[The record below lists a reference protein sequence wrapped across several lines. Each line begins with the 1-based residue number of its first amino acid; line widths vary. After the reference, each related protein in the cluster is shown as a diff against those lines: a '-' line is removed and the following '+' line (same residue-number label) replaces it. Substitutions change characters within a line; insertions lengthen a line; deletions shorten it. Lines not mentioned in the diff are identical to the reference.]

1 MQLHPTI
8 MTFSG
13 VRFNQIAPLFSDVVT
28 LLSSF
33 VVRVLTLNGR
43 VWVVPLLHSVNDIC
57 AGLYVIH
64 LSCSEITVDG
74 VRTPHLFPMCTTD
87 VVRSQKQD

>member
-1 MQLHPTI
+1 

-33 VVRVLTLNGR
+33 VVRTLNGR
-43 VWVVPLLHSVNDIC
+43 IWVVPLLHSVNDIC

-64 LSCSEITVDG
+64 LSCSAIAVDG
-74 VRTPHLFPMCTTD
+74 VRTQHLFPVCTKYL
-87 VVRSQKQD
+87 VRSQKQD